1 MNARRKVVVMDE
13 FETWEVE
20 GDFVEALEFLNNRLE
35 KIPEECRSSATI
47 SFYSEVIV
55 VEYAR
60 QLTDEEVAEEN
71 LRQEKVA
78 AEALEKDRAT
88 FEALKLK
95 HGWS

>member
-1 MNARRKVVVMDE
+1 MNERRKVKVIDE
-13 FETWEVE
+13 FEAWSIE
-20 GDFVEALEFLNNRLE
+20 GNFVEALEFLNNRLE

-47 SFYSEVIV
+47 FFYSEVVV

-71 LRQEKVA
+71 RNKEKSA